1 MNLRLP
7 YAYIYIYIPLAMQP
21 ILRPHYTKSG
31 KAGRLERVD
40 NIRFSGQLEF
50 RGILRGLAY
59 WLTGFPTAPFLLFFF
74 LFFPLLVPSLS
85 LRQPNL
91 YPPIPC
97 LEFKRFLCRPV
108 FWFWGVKWRRYHFL
122 SFFLS
127 IFPRANASSKG

>member
-1 MNLRLP
+1 
-7 YAYIYIYIPLAMQP
+7 MQP

-74 LFFPLLVPSLS
+74 CFFHSWSRPSRYANQTSTLQYLVLS
-85 LRQPNL
+85 SSGFYAGQ
-91 YPPIPC
+91 
-97 LEFKRFLCRPV
+97 
-108 FWFWGVKWRRYHFL
+108 
-122 SFFLS
+122 FFG
-127 IFPRANASSKG
+127 FGG

>member
-1 MNLRLP
+1 
-7 YAYIYIYIPLAMQP
+7 MQP

-74 LFFPLLVPSLS
+74 VFSTLGPVPLVTPTKPLPSNTLS
-85 LRQPNL
+85 
-91 YPPIPC
+91 
-97 LEFKRFLCRPV
+97 
-108 FWFWGVKWRRYHFL
+108 
-122 SFFLS
+122 
-127 IFPRANASSKG
+127 